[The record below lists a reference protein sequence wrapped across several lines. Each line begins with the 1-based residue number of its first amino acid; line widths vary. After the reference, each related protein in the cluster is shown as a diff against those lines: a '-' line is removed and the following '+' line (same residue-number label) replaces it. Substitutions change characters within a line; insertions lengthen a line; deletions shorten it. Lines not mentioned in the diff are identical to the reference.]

1 MNKNIKISLALI
13 ILFMVA
19 VLSLFVNKLTTPRYL
34 SAPELLVNGYY
45 QFPNPKEFS
54 NFQILTSNNVVLDKD
69 IFKGKWTLIYFGY
82 TRCPAEC
89 PVAMSLIKTLYSTL
103 DSKGFNLSNKQTLLV
118 TIDPENDAPN
128 TVDKYAKAFNKSF
141 IGARGDRPMLLS
153 MATQLNVMVVEPPK
167 NMYSD
172 HMEHL
177 ENHSN
182 NILLINPE
190 GQYAGF
196 FRPPFD
202 EEKFL
207 LTYQSVVTPR

>member
-1 MNKNIKISLALI
+1 MHKNIKISLVLI
-13 ILFMVA
+13 VLFMA
-19 VLSLFVNKLTTPRYL
+19 SVLYLFINKLTTPRYL

-54 NFQILTSNNVVLDKD
+54 NFKIITSDNIGITKSVFD
-69 IFKGKWTLIYFGY
+69 GKWTLIYFGY

-89 PVAMSLIKTLYSTL
+89 PIAMSLIKNLYSTL
-103 DSKGFNLSNKQTLLV
+103 DSKGFNLNNKQALLI
-118 TIDPENDAPN
+118 TIDPENDTPQD
-128 TVDKYAKAFNKSF
+128 VDKYAKAFNVAF
-141 IGARGDRPMLLS
+141 VGARGDRPTLLS

-167 NMYSD
+167 NMASD

-182 NILLINPE
+182 NILLINPD
-190 GQYAGF
+190 GQYVGF

-202 EEKFL
+202 EEKFF

>member
-13 ILFMVA
+13 ILFMVS
-19 VLSLFVNKLTTPRYL
+19 VLSLFINKLTTPRHL
-34 SAPELLVNGYY
+34 SETELKLNGYY
-45 QFPNPKEFS
+45 QFPNPREFS
-54 NFQILTSNNVVLDKD
+54 NFQILTSNNLMLEKD

-103 DSKGFNLSNKQTLLV
+103 ESKGFKLDDKQVLLF
-118 TIDPENDAPN
+118 TIDPENDTPN
-128 TVDKYAKAFNKSF
+128 DVDKYAKAFNESF

-167 NMYSD
+167 NMHVN
-172 HMEHL
+172 HMDHL

-182 NILLINPE
+182 NILLINPD
-190 GQYAGF
+190 GQYVGF
-196 FRPPFD
+196 FRPPFN

>member
-1 MNKNIKISLALI
+1 MSKNIKISLVLI

-19 VLSLFVNKLTTPRYL
+19 VLSLFINKLTTPRYL

-45 QFPNPKEFS
+45 QFPSSKEFS
-54 NFQILTSNNVVLDKD
+54 NFQILTSNDVALDKD
-69 IFKGKWTLIYFGY
+69 IFMGKWTLIYFGY

-89 PVAMSLIKTLYSTL
+89 PIAMSLIKNLYSTL
-103 DSKGFNLSNKQTLLV
+103 ELKGFNLDDKQALLV
-118 TIDPENDAPN
+118 TIDPENDTPN
-128 TVDKYAKAFNKSF
+128 DVDQYAKAFNESF
-141 IGARGDRPMLLS
+141 IGAWGDRPMLLS

-167 NMYSD
+167 NMQNN

-182 NILLINPE
+182 NILLINPD
-190 GQYAGF
+190 GQYVGF

>member
-1 MNKNIKISLALI
+1 MSKNIKISLVLI
-13 ILFMVA
+13 ILFMIA
-19 VLSLFVNKLTTPRYL
+19 VLSLFINKLTTPRYL

-45 QFPNPKEFS
+45 QFPKPKEFS
-54 NFQILTSNNVVLDKD
+54 NFQILTSNDVALDKD
-69 IFKGKWTLIYFGY
+69 IFNGKWTLIYFGY
-82 TRCPAEC
+82 TSCPAEC

-103 DSKGFNLSNKQTLLV
+103 ASKGFNLDDKQALLV
-118 TIDPENDAPN
+118 TIDPENDRPN
-128 TVDKYAKAFNKSF
+128 DVDQYAKAFNKSF
-141 IGARGDRPMLLS
+141 VGARGDRPMLLS

-167 NMYSD
+167 NMKSN

-182 NILLINPE
+182 NILLINPD
-190 GQYAGF
+190 GQYVGF

-202 EEKFL
+202 EEKFS

>member
-1 MNKNIKISLALI
+1 MNKNIKISLVLI
-13 ILFMVA
+13 ILFMAA
-19 VLSLFVNKLTTPRYL
+19 VLSLFINKLTTPRYL

-54 NFQILTSNNVVLDKD
+54 NFQILTSNDVMLDKD
-69 IFKGKWTLIYFGY
+69 IFNGKWTLIYFGY

-89 PVAMSLIKTLYSTL
+89 PIAMSLIKTLYSTL
-103 DSKGFNLSNKQTLLV
+103 QSKGFNLEDKQALLV
-118 TIDPENDAPN
+118 TIDPENDSPN
-128 TVDKYAKAFNKSF
+128 DVDKYAKAFNQTF
-141 IGARGDRPMLLS
+141 IGGRGDRPMLLS

-167 NMYSD
+167 SMQHS

-182 NILLINPE
+182 NILLINPD
-190 GQYAGF
+190 GQYVGF

>member
-1 MNKNIKISLALI
+1 MHKNIKISLALI
-13 ILFMVA
+13 ILFMVS
-19 VLSLFVNKLTTPRYL
+19 VLSLFINKLTTPRYL

-45 QFPNPKEFS
+45 QFPDPKEFS
-54 NFQILTSNNVVLDKD
+54 DFKIVTSDSTIIKKSVFD
-69 IFKGKWTLIYFGY
+69 GKWTLIYFGY

-89 PVAMSLIKTLYSTL
+89 PIAMSLIKNLYATL
-103 DSKGFNLSNKQTLLV
+103 DSKGFNLDNKQALLI
-118 TIDPENDAPN
+118 TIDPENDSSN
-128 TVDKYAKAFNKSF
+128 EVDNYAKAFNASF
-141 IGARGDRPMLLS
+141 IGARGDRPTLLS

-167 NMYSD
+167 NMASG

-177 ENHSN
+177 ENHSS

>member
-1 MNKNIKISLALI
+1 MSRNIKISLTLI
-13 ILFMVA
+13 ILFIVA
-19 VLSLFVNKLTTPRYL
+19 VLSLFINKLTTPRYL
-34 SAPELLVNGYY
+34 SPNELLVNGYY

-54 NFQILTSNNVVLDKD
+54 NFQFSSSNGLLLNNNVFSK
-69 IFKGKWTLIYFGY
+69 KWTLVYFGF

-89 PVAMSLIKTLYSTL
+89 PVAMSLMKKLYSTL
-103 DSKGFNLSNKQTLLV
+103 ASKGFDLSDKQVILV
-118 TIDPENDAPN
+118 TIDPENDSAN
-128 TVDKYAKAFNKSF
+128 DVDKYAKAFNNSF
-141 IGARGDRPMLLS
+141 LGMRGERPMLLS
-153 MATQLNVMVVEPPK
+153 LATQLNVMVIEPPK
-167 NMYSD
+167 NMHSD
-172 HMEHL
+172 HISHL

-190 GQYAGF
+190 GKYAGF

>member
-1 MNKNIKISLALI
+1 MSRNIKISLTLI
-13 ILFMVA
+13 ILFIVA
-19 VLSLFVNKLTTPRYL
+19 ILSLFINKLTTPRYL
-34 SAPELLVNGYY
+34 SPNELLVNGYY

-54 NFQILTSNNVVLDKD
+54 NFQFSSSNGLLLNNNVFSK
-69 IFKGKWTLIYFGY
+69 KWTLVYFGF

-89 PVAMSLIKTLYSTL
+89 PVAMSLMKNLYSTL
-103 DSKGFNLSNKQTLLV
+103 ASKGFDLSDKQFILV
-118 TIDPENDAPN
+118 TIDPENDSAN
-128 TVDKYAKAFNKSF
+128 DVDKYAKAFNNSF
-141 IGARGDRPMLLS
+141 IGIRGERPMLLS
-153 MATQLNVMVVEPPK
+153 LATQLNVMVIEPPK
-167 NMYSD
+167 NMRSN
-172 HMEHL
+172 HISHL

-190 GQYAGF
+190 GKYAGF

>member
-1 MNKNIKISLALI
+1 MSRNIKISLTLI
-13 ILFMVA
+13 ILFIIA
-19 VLSLFVNKLTTPRYL
+19 VLSLFINKLTTPRYL
-34 SAPELLVNGYY
+34 SPNELLVNGYY

-54 NFQILTSNNVVLDKD
+54 NFQFSSSNGLLLNNNVFSK
-69 IFKGKWTLIYFGY
+69 KWTLVYFGF

-89 PVAMSLIKTLYSTL
+89 PVAMSLMKNLYSTL
-103 DSKGFNLSNKQTLLV
+103 ASKGFDLSDKQVILV
-118 TIDPENDAPN
+118 TIDPENDSAN
-128 TVDKYAKAFNKSF
+128 DVDKYAKAFNNSF
-141 IGARGDRPMLLS
+141 LGMRGERPMLLS
-153 MATQLNVMVVEPPK
+153 LATQLNVMVIEPPK
-167 NMYSD
+167 NMHSD
-172 HMEHL
+172 HISHL

-190 GQYAGF
+190 GKYAGF

>member
-19 VLSLFVNKLTTPRYL
+19 VLSLFINKLTTPRYL

-153 MATQLNVMVVEPPK
+153 ICLLYT
-167 NMYSD
+167 SD
-172 HMEHL
+172 
-177 ENHSN
+177 
-182 NILLINPE
+182 
-190 GQYAGF
+190 AA
-196 FRPPFD
+196 D
-202 EEKFL
+202 E
-207 LTYQSVVTPR
+207 

>member
-13 ILFMVA
+13 ILFMVS
-19 VLSLFVNKLTTPRYL
+19 VLSLFINKLTTPRHL
-34 SAPELLVNGYY
+34 SETELRVNGYY
-45 QFPNPKEFS
+45 QFPNPREFS
-54 NFQILTSNNVVLDKD
+54 NFQILTSNNLMLEKD

-103 DSKGFNLSNKQTLLV
+103 ESKGFKLDDKQVLLF
-118 TIDPENDAPN
+118 TIDPENDTPN
-128 TVDKYAKAFNKSF
+128 DVDKYAKAFNESF

-167 NMYSD
+167 NMD
-172 HMEHL
+172 VNHMDHL

-182 NILLINPE
+182 NILLINPD
-190 GQYAGF
+190 GQYVGF
-196 FRPPFD
+196 FRPPFN

>member
-1 MNKNIKISLALI
+1 MA
-13 ILFMVA
+13 A

-34 SAPELLVNGYY
+34 SPNELLVNGYY

-54 NFQILTSNNVVLDKD
+54 NFQFFSSNDLHVNKEV
-69 IFKGKWTLIYFGY
+69 FKEKWTLVYFGF

-89 PVAMSLIKTLYSTL
+89 PVAMSLIKNLYSKL
-103 DSKGFNLSNKQTLLV
+103 ASKGFDLTDKQVLLV
-118 TIDPENDAPN
+118 TIDPENDSSN
-128 TVDKYAKAFNKSF
+128 DVDKYAKAFNNSF

-153 MATQLNVMVVEPPK
+153 LATQLNIMVIEPSK
-167 NMYSD
+167 NTHSN
-172 HMEHL
+172 HISHL

-182 NILLINPE
+182 NILLINPD
-190 GQYAGF
+190 GKYAGF

-202 EEKFL
+202 EDKFL

>member
-1 MNKNIKISLALI
+1 MSTNIKISLALI
-13 ILFMVA
+13 ILFMIS
-19 VLSLFVNKLTTPRYL
+19 VLSLFINKLTTPRYL
-34 SAPELLVNGYY
+34 SAPELLVNGFY
-45 QFPNPKEFS
+45 QFPNAKNFS
-54 NFQILTSNNVVLDKD
+54 NFQIISSNNTILNKD
-69 IFKGKWTLIYFGY
+69 TLMGKWTLIYFGF

-89 PVAMSLIKTLYSTL
+89 PVAMSLIKNLYSTL
-103 DSKGFNLSNKQTLLV
+103 DSKGFNLNDKQALLI
-118 TIDPENDAPN
+118 TIDPENDSPN
-128 TVDKYAKAFNKSF
+128 DVDIYAKAFNKKF

-153 MATQLNVMVVEPPK
+153 MATQLNVMVIEPPK
-167 NMYSD
+167 GSHSD
-172 HMEHL
+172 HMDHL

-196 FRPPFD
+196 FRPPFE

>member
-1 MNKNIKISLALI
+1 MSKNIKISLTLI
-13 ILFMVA
+13 ILFIVA
-19 VLSLFVNKLTTPRYL
+19 VLSLFINKLTTPRYL
-34 SAPELLVNGYY
+34 SPNELLVNGYY

-54 NFQILTSNNVVLDKD
+54 NFQFSSSNGLLLNNNVFSK
-69 IFKGKWTLIYFGY
+69 KWTLVYFGF

-89 PVAMSLIKTLYSTL
+89 PVAMSLMKNLYSTL
-103 DSKGFNLSNKQTLLV
+103 ASKGFDLSDKQVILV
-118 TIDPENDAPN
+118 TIDPENDSAN
-128 TVDKYAKAFNKSF
+128 DVDKYAKAFNNSF
-141 IGARGDRPMLLS
+141 LGMRGERPMLLS
-153 MATQLNVMVVEPPK
+153 LATQLNVMVIEPPK
-167 NMYSD
+167 NMHSD
-172 HMEHL
+172 HISHL

-190 GQYAGF
+190 GKYAGF

>member
-13 ILFMVA
+13 ILFMVS
-19 VLSLFVNKLTTPRYL
+19 VLSLFINKLTTPRYL
-34 SAPELLVNGYY
+34 SETELRVNGYY
-45 QFPNPKEFS
+45 QFPSPREFS
-54 NFQILTSNNVVLDKD
+54 NFQILTSNNLMLEKD
-69 IFKGKWTLIYFGY
+69 ILKGKWTLIYFGY

-103 DSKGFNLSNKQTLLV
+103 ESKGFNLDDKQVLLF
-118 TIDPENDAPN
+118 TIDPENDTPN
-128 TVDKYAKAFNKSF
+128 DVDKYAKAFNESF

-167 NMYSD
+167 NMHVN
-172 HMEHL
+172 HMDHL

-182 NILLINPE
+182 NILLINPD
-190 GQYAGF
+190 GQYVGF
-196 FRPPFD
+196 FRPPFN

>member
-1 MNKNIKISLALI
+1 MSKNIKISLALI
-13 ILFMVA
+13 ILFMAA
-19 VLSLFVNKLTTPRYL
+19 VLSLFINKLTTPRYL

-54 NFQILTSNNVVLDKD
+54 DFKIFTGNNVGLDKD
-69 IFKGKWTLIYFGY
+69 MFREKWTLIYFGY

-103 DSKGFNLSNKQTLLV
+103 ESKSFYLEDKQVLLV
-118 TIDPENDAPN
+118 TIDPENDSPGD
-128 TVDKYAKAFNKSF
+128 VDQYAKAFNESF
-141 IGARGDRPMLLS
+141 IGARGERPMLLS

-167 NMYSD
+167 NMHSS

-182 NILLINPE
+182 NILLINPDA
-190 GQYAGF
+190 QYVGF

-202 EEKFL
+202 EEKFA

>member
-1 MNKNIKISLALI
+1 MA
-13 ILFMVA
+13 A

-34 SAPELLVNGYY
+34 SPNELLVNGYY

-54 NFQILTSNNVVLDKD
+54 NFQFFSSNDLLVNKEV
-69 IFKGKWTLIYFGY
+69 FKEKWTLVYFGF

-89 PVAMSLIKTLYSTL
+89 PVAMSLIKNLYSKL
-103 DSKGFNLSNKQTLLV
+103 ASKGFDLTDKQVLLV
-118 TIDPENDAPN
+118 TIDPENDSSN
-128 TVDKYAKAFNKSF
+128 DVDKYAKAFNNSF

-153 MATQLNVMVVEPPK
+153 LATQLNIMVIEPPK
-167 NMYSD
+167 NTHSN
-172 HMEHL
+172 HISHL

-182 NILLINPE
+182 NILLINPD
-190 GQYAGF
+190 GKYAGF

-202 EEKFL
+202 EDKFL

>member
-1 MNKNIKISLALI
+1 MNKNIKISLVLI
-13 ILFMVA
+13 ILFMAA
-19 VLSLFVNKLTTPRYL
+19 VLSLFINKLTTPRYL

-54 NFQILTSNNVVLDKD
+54 NFQILTSNDAMLDKD
-69 IFKGKWTLIYFGY
+69 IFNGKWTLIYFGY

-89 PVAMSLIKTLYSTL
+89 PIAMSLIKTLYSTL
-103 DSKGFNLSNKQTLLV
+103 QSKGFNLEDKQALLV
-118 TIDPENDAPN
+118 TIDPENDSPN
-128 TVDKYAKAFNKSF
+128 DVDKYAKAFNQTF
-141 IGARGDRPMLLS
+141 IGGRGDRPMLLS

-167 NMYSD
+167 SMQHS

-182 NILLINPE
+182 NILLINPD
-190 GQYAGF
+190 GQYVGF